1 MRARDNNINVEGT
14 FFVRK
19 VGVEGVIRTWK
30 MKVIFL
36 DVDGVLNEEKS
47 RSRCVGYKGIDDKK
61 AEMLAKIVK
70 ATDGKIVL
78 ISTWKE
84 GWRKTD
90 KAHQGILANYLDKKL
105 KKQGVTVFDKTR
117 DSADGIYFSRGEG
130 ILDFLQRCK
139 AERYVI
145 LDDYQYD
152 YDSCGLTE
160 YHIKTDAYAGGLTET
175 LANKAIEILNG

>member
-1 MRARDNNINVEGT
+1 
-14 FFVRK
+14 
-19 VGVEGVIRTWK
+19 

-61 AEMLAKIVK
+61 AENLAKIVK

-90 KAHQGILANYLDKKL
+90 KAHQGMMANYLDKKL
-105 KKQGVTVFDKTR
+105 KKQGVTIFDKTR
-117 DSADGIYFSRGEG
+117 DMVDGIYFSRGEG
-130 ILDFLQRCK
+130 ILDFLQRYK
-139 AERYVI
+139 VLKFII

-152 YDSCGLTE
+152 YDACDLTE
-160 YHIKTDAYAGGLTET
+160 RHIKTDAHAGGLTET
-175 LANKAIEILNG
+175 LADKAVEMLNE